1 MDEKDR
7 IFNPSRQ
14 THYLFARAAEIGP
27 NTNTLCKLLFA
38 EQGRPGQRRM
48 QGIVSMVRRHKAIHI
63 EQAASLAIEKGL
75 RTVSTI
81 RRIVNDFAGIT
92 QKTEPP
98 KAIAGLTQDHQLIR
112 PPNDYGTF
120 FERHAAGSSGGEAVT
135 KPVVPTAAQRSPD
148 RHGEGVPE
156 CIPAP

>member
-1 MDEKDR
+1 
-7 IFNPSRQ
+7 
-14 THYLFARAAEIGP
+14 
-27 NTNTLCKLLFA
+27 
-38 EQGRPGQRRM
+38 M

-63 EQAASLAIEKGL
+63 EQAASRAIEKGL

-81 RRIVNDFAGIT
+81 RRIVTDLAGTT
-92 QKTEPP
+92 QKTQPERDR
-98 KAIAGLTQDHQLIR
+98 ACLTQDHQLIR

-120 FERHAAGSSGGEAVT
+120 FERHAAGSAGGEVEVVT
-135 KPVVPTAAQRSPD
+135 KPAVLQSPQRSPD